1 MIDDLRAI
9 TLFVKTVELGSFR
22 ECARQFNFSPSVV
35 SQKISDLEKKHGVT
49 LLYRS
54 TRKLALTSEGEAFL
68 VKARQMVDGAE
79 QALNALS
86 QKSENPSGKLTITMP
101 AGLIKSVFMTK
112 LGDFALKYPQV
123 QLDIQFSDK
132 RMNMIAEGFD
142 LAIRAGAME
151 DSALKSLKIG
161 QIQRLLVCS
170 PTYLKERPAPQH
182 INDLRDWDWI
192 KMKMMPPY
200 RRFIAPDGTT
210 VDIPFSPQIE
220 IDNVDA
226 MVELT
231 KQGLGLSTPSD
242 FQIEDELDHGTL
254 IRVLPDWKTPLMDV
268 YAVWPENSVRRS
280 LTGLVLETLAA

>member
-54 TRKLALTSEGEAFL
+54 TRKLTLTSEGEVFFNQ
-68 VKARQMVDGAE
+68 ARQMVESAE
-79 QALNALS
+79 HALNALS
-86 QKSENPSGKLTITMP
+86 QKSKNPSGKLTITMP
-101 AGLIKSVFMTK
+101 AGLIKSEFMTK

-142 LAIRAGAME
+142 LAIRAGNME

-161 QIQRLLVCS
+161 HIQRILVAA
-170 PTYLKERPAPQH
+170 PDYLKDRPAPQH

-200 RRFIAPDGTT
+200 RRFIGPDDTIC
-210 VDIPFSPQIE
+210 DIPFTPQVE

-231 KQGLGLSTPSD
+231 KRGLGLSTPSD
-242 FQIEDELDHGTL
+242 FQILDDLDQGTL
-254 IRVLPDWKTPLMDV
+254 VQILPEWKTPQMDV
-268 YAVWPENSVRRS
+268 YAVWPENSVRKS
-280 LTGLVLETLAA
+280 LTDLLLKELNT